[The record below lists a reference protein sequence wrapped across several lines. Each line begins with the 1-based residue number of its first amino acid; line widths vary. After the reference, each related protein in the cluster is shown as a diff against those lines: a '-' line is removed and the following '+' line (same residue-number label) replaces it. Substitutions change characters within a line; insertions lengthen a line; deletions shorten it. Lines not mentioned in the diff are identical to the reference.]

1 MACQSC
7 INPYFCYLVL
17 RYVTTKCRDPPFYD
31 LVYRLTPLG
40 RSLEGR
46 WEAKEYGEKLGK
58 GKRRKRV
65 TATGG

>member
-46 WEAKEYGEKLGK
+46 WEAKPRNMEKSWGRKKGGK
-58 GKRRKRV
+58 G
-65 TATGG
+65 

>member
-46 WEAKEYGEKLGK
+46 WEAKPRNMEKSWGREKGGK
-58 GKRRKRV
+58 G
-65 TATGG
+65 